1 MSVVYWLARA
11 GIPAAGRTPP
21 SVRHAL
27 ASMVTSASYLGWRS
41 KRQVTQE
48 NFARV
53 MGLPASD
60 PRVKRAAL
68 ASWSNYGR
76 TAASLICLPYMDM
89 ADVDARTIDL
99 TEGMTWQESL
109 RMALAPGRGTI
120 ITTGHFGSWD
130 LAGAIA
136 ARHVPLS
143 AIVDTFNDPRL
154 DSLLQGYR
162 RGSGVHIIPVPQA
175 VRRGMQELNQ
185 GRALAIVVDRPV
197 ERGVEVTFFGHRT
210 QVPSGS
216 AALAVSTGAAIMPGY
231 VWYAIDNRFYLR
243 VFPPMFPRSV
253 SDRAE
258 RREEIRRLTQYMI
271 SCQEEVVRLCPTQ
284 WFMFRR
290 FWYAG
295 DVSAGIPAES
305 ARRLADGFAC
315 RLLAPP
321 NHAPWRIDKPTPG
334 TLGNV

>member
-1 MSVVYWLARA
+1 MSVVYWLARG
-11 GIPAAGRTPP
+11 GIPAAGRTPT

-27 ASMVTSASYLGWRS
+27 ASTATSASYLGWRS

-53 MGLPASD
+53 LSLPASNL
-60 PRVKRAAL
+60 RVKRAAL

-76 TAASLICLPYMDM
+76 TAASLICLPYLDM

-109 RMALAPGRGTI
+109 QVALAPGKGAI

-130 LAGAIA
+130 LAGAIV

-143 AIVDTFNDPRL
+143 AVADTFSDPRL

-162 RGSGVHIIPVPQA
+162 RHMGVGIIPVSQVA
-175 VRRGMQELNQ
+175 RRGVQELTQ
-185 GRALAIVVDRPV
+185 GRTLAIVIDRPV
-197 ERGVEVTFFGHRT
+197 ERGVEVTFFGHRAR
-210 QVPSGS
+210 VPAGS
-216 AALAVSTGAAIMPGY
+216 AVLALNAGAAIMPGY
-231 VWYAIDNRFYLR
+231 VWYGLNNRFYIR
-243 VFPPMFPRSV
+243 AFPPMFPRSV

-258 RREEIRRLTQYMI
+258 RKEEIRRLTQYML
-271 SCQEEVVRLCPTQ
+271 SCQEEVVRLHPTQ

-290 FWYAG
+290 FWFAE
-295 DVSAGIPAES
+295 DVSSQIQAMS
-305 ARRLADGFAC
+305 A
-315 RLLAPP
+315 LAP
-321 NHAPWRIDKPTPG
+321 
-334 TLGNV
+334 

>member
-11 GIPAAGRTPP
+11 GIPAAGRTPR

-53 MGLPASD
+53 MSLPASD
-60 PRVKRAAL
+60 LRVKRAAL

-76 TAASLICLPYMDM
+76 TVASLICLPYLDM
-89 ADVDARTIDL
+89 ADIEARTIDL
-99 TEGMTWQESL
+99 TEGATWQDSL
-109 RMALAPGRGTI
+109 QVALAPGRGTI

-136 ARHVPLS
+136 ARQVPLS
-143 AIVDTFNDPRL
+143 VIADTFSDPRL

-162 RGSGVHIIPVPQA
+162 RDRGVHIIPVSQA
-175 VRRGMQELNQ
+175 ARRGRHELTQ
-185 GRALAIVVDRPV
+185 GRTLAIAVDRPV

-210 QVPSGS
+210 RVASGS
-216 AALAVSTGAAIMPGY
+216 AVMAVNTGAAIMPGY
-231 VWYAIDNRFYLR
+231 VWYAVNNRFYLR
-243 VFPPMFPRSV
+243 AFAPMFPRSV

-258 RREEIRRLTQYMI
+258 RKEEIRRLTQYML
-271 SCQEEVVRLCPTQ
+271 SCQEEVVRSCPTQ

-290 FWYAG
+290 FWL
-295 DVSAGIPAES
+295 PE
-305 ARRLADGFAC
+305 
-315 RLLAPP
+315 
-321 NHAPWRIDKPTPG
+321 TPRPG
-334 TLGNV
+334 SGPGASGP